1 MQPSSAQ
8 SWVPPFTTYVVKIY
22 EFCNLNCTYCYMYNL
37 ADSSY
42 LSKPARMSEHTR
54 DAFFVRLR
62 EHAQGHNINPVTIVL
77 HGGEPLLVGKD
88 YLDRWITSLRQ
99 ALGDTQ
105 ALVRLQ
111 TNGILLDDEWV
122 ELLHRHDVRVG
133 ISLDGPRDQNDQFRV
148 DLRGRGSYDRVLG
161 GLRCL
166 VNHPLG
172 HQVFGAVLSVAN
184 PQIPAA
190 QMWDFWR
197 GLGVTR
203 YDFNLPHC
211 THDQPPWFAA
221 DDLTQW
227 MIELFDLWWVQ
238 DDPRYEIRFFKNIVD
253 LVLGA
258 PFSTD
263 YIGGKP
269 GGIAVVETD
278 GAIQGADALRACE
291 DGMIELGLSVEY
303 HAFDDALKDPL
314 VRLANHS
321 SAQLC
326 DTCQACRVR
335 EVCGG
340 GYLPHRYSQARQ
352 FDNPSVYCDSLYTL
366 ISHIRERI
374 VESLGTLA
382 EEAHAIRD

>member
-54 DAFFVRLR
+54 DVFFVRLR
-62 EHAQGHNINPVTIVL
+62 EHAQGHNIDPVTIVL

-88 YLDRWITSLRQ
+88 YLDRWITNLRC
-99 ALGDTQ
+99 ALGDTR
-105 ALVRLQ
+105 ALIRLQ
-111 TNGILLDDEWV
+111 TNGILLDEEWV

-161 GLRCL
+161 GLDCL
-166 VNHPLG
+166 INHPLG

-227 MIELFDLWWVQ
+227 MIELFDLWWML
-238 DDPRYEIRFFKNIVD
+238 DDPQYEIRFFKNIVD

-291 DGMIELGLSVEY
+291 DGMIELGLSVEH

-352 FDNPSVYCDSLYTL
+352 FDNPSVYCDSLYAL

-374 VESLGTLA
+374 VESLGNLA

>member
-1 MQPSSAQ
+1 MIRTTSSG
-8 SWVPPFTTYVVKIY
+8 SIFP
-22 EFCNLNCTYCYMYNL
+22 
-37 ADSSY
+37 
-42 LSKPARMSEHTR
+42 
-54 DAFFVRLR
+54 
-62 EHAQGHNINPVTIVL
+62 
-77 HGGEPLLVGKD
+77 
-88 YLDRWITSLRQ
+88 
-99 ALGDTQ
+99 
-105 ALVRLQ
+105 
-111 TNGILLDDEWV
+111 
-122 ELLHRHDVRVG
+122 
-133 ISLDGPRDQNDQFRV
+133 
-148 DLRGRGSYDRVLG
+148 RGRGSYDRVLG
-161 GLRCL
+161 GLDCL
-166 VNHPLG
+166 INHPLG

-227 MIELFDLWWVQ
+227 MIELFDLWWML
-238 DDPRYEIRFFKNIVD
+238 DDPQYEIRFFKNIVD

-291 DGMIELGLSVEY
+291 DGMIELGLSVEH

-340 GYLPHRYSQARQ
+340 GYLPSQVQPGAAVRQPVCLLRQPLRAHQPHPRAHR
-352 FDNPSVYCDSLYTL
+352 
-366 ISHIRERI
+366 REPR
-374 VESLGTLA
+374 ELGRGGPC
-382 EEAHAIRD
+382 HP